1 MNTRIMRFV
10 VATAFSLAALSTV
23 YAEPG
28 NGVPFQQLQLQID
41 GLQAQVQALAEQINQ
56 GGDQNVTVNC
66 GAETIGAA
74 LANASPG
81 GRLTITV
88 NGNCMEDVTIERD
101 RVTLKDGTVSGTGAM
116 QPVIQIIGARG
127 IVIDN
132 MTVQNGATHGVFAN
146 NNADVTIT
154 NSTVQN
160 NAQDGVQLRW
170 GAFGDIRSSTISGNA
185 ECAVSPRDGANVLL
199 TNNPLVTTAQPDAGI
214 CSTIGAYRTTT
225 VRLAGGNTITN
236 TGGGAAMDI
245 IQGSA
250 VRAQSGVDTIMGQ
263 VFISRL
269 ANVDLRNAN
278 ITGNI
283 SVTNGAWLRVRTP
296 SSVTGN
302 IFIDS
307 MSLAQFQGVPS
318 INGPVICGSSQSVGI
333 GTDPNFFLNLVVPPG
348 PPPAPPFPVNVVT
361 SQGEIAPAFR
371 GIAQGNIA
379 GGGFFIACN

>member
-1 MNTRIMRFV
+1 MFKRIMGFI
-10 VATAFSLAALSTV
+10 AGMTLSLSALPLVHAA
-23 YAEPG
+23 PG
-28 NGVPFQQLQLQID
+28 NGVPFEQLQQQVDALN
-41 GLQAQVQALAEQINQ
+41 AQVQALAEKVNQ
-56 GGDQNVTVNC
+56 GGNGDQSVTVNC
-66 GAETIGAA
+66 GTDTISAA

-88 NGNCMEDVTIERD
+88 NGVCVEDVTIERD

-116 QPVIQIIGARG
+116 QPVIQILGARG

-160 NAQDGVQLRW
+160 NGQDGVQLRW
-170 GAFGDIRSSTISGNA
+170 GAFGDIRGSHISGNA

-199 TNNPLVTTAQPDAGI
+199 ANNPLITTAQPDAGI

-250 VRAQSGVDTIMGQ
+250 VRAQSGVDTVSGQ

-269 ANVDLRNAN
+269 SNVDLRNTN
-278 ITGNI
+278 ITGNM
-283 SVTNGAWLRVRTP
+283 SVTNGAWLRVRAP

-307 MSLAQFQGVPS
+307 MSLAQFQGVPT

-333 GTDPNFFLNLVVPPG
+333 GTDPSFFLNLVVPPS
-348 PPPAPPFPVNVVT
+348 PTTPFPLNVVT

-371 GIAQGNIA
+371 GIAQGNID
-379 GGGFFIACN
+379 GGFFAGCN

>member
-1 MNTRIMRFV
+1 MYKRIMSFV
-10 VATAFSLAALSTV
+10 AGTTLSLSVLPLVHAA
-23 YAEPG
+23 PG
-28 NGVPFQQLQLQID
+28 NGVPFEQLQQQVDTLN
-41 GLQAQVQALAEQINQ
+41 AQVQALAEQVNQ
-56 GGDQNVTVNC
+56 GGGDQNVAVNC
-66 GAETIGAA
+66 GTDTISTA
-74 LANASPG
+74 LAHASPG

-88 NGNCMEDVTIERD
+88 NGVCVEDVTIERD
-101 RVTLKDGTVSGTGAM
+101 RVTLKDGTVSGTGAI
-116 QPVIQIIGARG
+116 QPVIQILGARG
-127 IVIDN
+127 IVLDN
-132 MTVQNGATHGVFAN
+132 MIVQNGATHGVFAT

-170 GAFGDIRSSTISGNA
+170 GAFGDIRGSTISGNA

-199 TNNPLVTTAQPDAGI
+199 ANNPLITTTQPDAGI

-250 VRAQSGVDTIMGQ
+250 VRAQSGVDTVTGQ

-269 ANVDLRNAN
+269 SNVDLRNAN
-278 ITGNI
+278 ITGNM
-283 SVTNGAWLRVRTP
+283 SVTSGAWLRVRAP

-307 MSLAQFQGVPS
+307 MSLAQFQGVPT

-333 GTDPNFFLNLVVPPG
+333 GTDPNFFLNLVVPPS
-348 PPPAPPFPVNVVT
+348 PATPFPLNVVT
-361 SQGEIAPAFR
+361 SQNEIAPVFR

-379 GGGFFIACN
+379 SGFFAGCN